1 MLSLI
6 LITCSKILLCHLKR
20 NSAIAYGWFL
30 TCMISWTCCWLLPI
44 GPNFLSFPRQ
54 ACHFGFL
61 ATIKCYVKDST
72 IKYLPVQASSQW
84 SLRRGWR
91 EWDREHRGS
100 RPQHSRNCWQ
110 NLWAGSSASARASPS
125 LGLGGSRPSWRW
137 QRTSTWR
144 QESQLKLRS
153 SKNKRKEG
161 KGNVALIAHEWYFSS
176 RLMPK
181 STTALHIKACYSPR

>member
-1 MLSLI
+1 M
-6 LITCSKILLCHLKR
+6 
-20 NSAIAYGWFL
+20 
-30 TCMISWTCCWLLPI
+30 
-44 GPNFLSFPRQ
+44 
-54 ACHFGFL
+54 
-61 ATIKCYVKDST
+61 
-72 IKYLPVQASSQW
+72 KYLPVQASSQW

-176 RLMPK
+176 RLMPE
-181 STTALHIKACYSPR
+181 STTALHSKACYSPRQHNSGYFFYLSALTLDNFTSKETFGKSCRWNQILILQW